1 MTLVDDEPYSLDVM
15 TRAARSWD
23 IECQAAQS
31 AEEAV
36 ALFEKQPT
44 PVVVTDL
51 RMPGRGGA
59 WLVGELQ
66 RRWPETS
73 IIVVTAYQ
81 DEDAL
86 SQCLHAGA
94 HYFFLK
100 PIKLDELRNALR
112 VTFAGHQVRRD
123 RERLRRRMMR
133 KKQAIRATYLSAI
146 DSLVRTLEARDPST
160 SGHSLRVRDSAG
172 RLAESVGLPPRRVKW
187 TRLAAKL
194 HDIGKVGMPE
204 GILHKTAP
212 LTAEEWGSMRDHP
225 VVGERIL
232 SPIIR
237 NREVLAA
244 IRHHHERW
252 DGSGYPDH
260 LAGEDIPLVAR
271 IVAVAD
277 CFDALTSVRAYRAAL
292 PAGAALDVLNL
303 EAGSHFDPELVP
315 VFTRLIRET

>member
-1 MTLVDDEPYSLDVM
+1 MVDDEPCSLDVM

-23 IECQAAQS
+23 FDCQPARS

-36 ALFEKQPT
+36 AQFERRPT

-73 IIVVTAYQ
+73 IIVVTGFQ
-81 DEDAL
+81 DDEAL
-86 SQCLHAGA
+86 TQCLHAGA

-100 PIKLDELRNALR
+100 PVKLDELRNALR
-112 VTFAGHQVRRD
+112 VTFAGHQVRRE
-123 RERLRRRMMR
+123 RERLRRRMLR
-133 KKQAIRATYLSAI
+133 KKRALRGTYLSAI

-160 SGHSLRVRDSAG
+160 SGHSLRVRDYAG
-172 RLAESVGLPPRRVKW
+172 GLAASIGLSPQRVQR
-187 TRLAAKL
+187 TRLGAKL

-204 GILHKTAP
+204 GILHKTSP
-212 LTAEEWGSMRDHP
+212 LTADEWGSMRDHP

-237 NREVLAA
+237 NAEVLAA

-252 DGSGYPDH
+252 DGSGYPDG
-260 LAGEDIPLVAR
+260 LAGEDIPLIAR

-277 CFDALTSVRAYRAAL
+277 CFDALTSVRAYRSAL
-292 PAGAALDVLNL
+292 PAAAALDVLNL
-303 EAGSHFDPELVP
+303 EAGSHFDPALVP
-315 VFTRLIRET
+315 VFARLIQDA